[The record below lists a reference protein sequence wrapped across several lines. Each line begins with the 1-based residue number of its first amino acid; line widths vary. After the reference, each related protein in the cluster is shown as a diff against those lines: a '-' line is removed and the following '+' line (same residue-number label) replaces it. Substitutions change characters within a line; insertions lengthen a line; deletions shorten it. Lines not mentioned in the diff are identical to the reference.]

1 MVRVS
6 EGNGSRHGELTDEID
21 RPAEVWELH
30 RRGPTLA
37 VAGGG
42 LAAVLAGCGTGSD
55 KQGSSGQGARSQP
68 PSASG
73 SQSSDF
79 GAGDVGI
86 VNFALTLE
94 YFESNFYSQVLK
106 SGLVK
111 GQAASY
117 FKSIAKHE
125 NDHVAAL
132 EATIK
137 TLGAKTAP
145 RVVSTIPLRDE
156 REIVQMAAMLENIGA
171 SAYLGQAGRVKDKNV
186 LTAALSIHAVEARHA
201 AVLNTMAGNSI
212 VPDGAFARASDMDTV
227 LLLASPFMKMANSG

>member
-1 MVRVS
+1 MIRGADTTQGEQD
-6 EGNGSRHGELTDEID
+6 EGGRALEE
-21 RPAEVWELH
+21 PAEVWELH

-42 LAAVLAGCGTGSD
+42 LAAVLAGCGTGSN

-79 GAGDVGI
+79 GSGDVGI
-86 VNFALTLE
+86 LNFALTLE

-137 TLGAKTAP
+137 TFGAKTAP

-186 LTAALSIHAVEARHA
+186 LSAALSIHAVEARHA